1 MQIVVLLR
9 CKKNITINPSLFKT
23 MEFYADQMANM
34 YILNQFWLTFL
45 MVISM
50 VLVSRTFVAGTRYSP
65 ILIIVVFGLIMGYV
79 LVSTG
84 MGTPGLREFPIVD
97 FTSKV
102 TITALIASFFVGGQE
117 IRKLISNQEIDKK
130 DIVVPSDE
138 EMFLGTKF
146 TQFMFLIRSFFVLIG
161 IESLKRVI
169 VGHTNNEPLDNFYP
183 LLGYLGLVGSI
194 ILIDYRAKITNKP
207 VYIRKGLLE
216 TASILMILV
225 LSWFIAQWIR
235 PIIALPEIFFAMI
248 LSVCMGMIFS
258 SWKFGPTIRS
268 LLFAGIPV
276 VLAANFM
283 VGGSRIAEAF
293 SLGGMS
299 AVLSFGFFGQL
310 MWMFGGLSLLIF
322 IGKANHIR
330 NLAPGMAGSLSHSG
344 LTGACTAGDLGA
356 EAQVRAPIMINIP
369 FIGHIFVFSIL
380 AASAT
385 IGRLLIP
392 YTLIVVAVGVV
403 LTWYS
408 LKVMRVASGKEAKEI
423 RGLMIFSMG
432 WQLVAVFGG
441 LLILHMGGMG
451 LSDAVMANS
460 SAISHFGLFAAIQGG
475 MFGAQASG
483 LIAFVFAMP
492 FLVHPMV
499 FGIFGKAAENNG
511 VMPSK
516 FVLLLAAIGVVGVM
530 WALFL

>member
-1 MQIVVLLR
+1 
-9 CKKNITINPSLFKT
+9 
-23 MEFYADQMANM
+23 MEYFTDQMANAH
-34 YILNQFWLTFL
+34 ILNQFWLTFL
-45 MVISM
+45 LVISM

-65 ILIIVVFGLIMGYV
+65 ILIIVVFGLLMGYV
-79 LVSTG
+79 LVGTG

-117 IRKLISNQEIDKK
+117 IKKIISNQEIDKK

-161 IESLKRVI
+161 IESMKRVI
-169 VGHTNNEPLDNFYP
+169 VGYNNNEPLDNFYP

-207 VYIRKGLLE
+207 VYIRKGIIE
-216 TASILMILV
+216 TALILGILV
-225 LSWFIAQWIR
+225 LSWHIARWIR
-235 PIIALPEIFFAMI
+235 PHIALPEIFFAMI
-248 LSVCMGMIFS
+248 LSVSLGMIFWR
-258 SWKFGPTIRS
+258 WKFGPTIRS

-293 SLGGMS
+293 TLTGMTS
-299 AVLSFGFFGQL
+299 VLSFGFFGQL
-310 MWMFGGLSLLIF
+310 LWMFGGLSILIF
-322 IGKANHIR
+322 FAKSNNIR

-344 LTGACTAGDLGA
+344 LTGACTAGDLGP

-385 IGRLLIP
+385 SGRLLIP
-392 YTLIVVAVGVV
+392 YTLLVVAVGLL
-403 LTWYS
+403 LTWLS
-408 LKVMRVASGKEAKEI
+408 VRTLRTANNKDSKEI
-423 RGLMIFSMG
+423 RGLMIFSLG

-441 LLILHMGGMG
+441 LLILNLGGMG
-451 LSDAVMANS
+451 LNDSVMANA

-475 MFGAQASG
+475 MFGEQAAG

-492 FLVHPMV
+492 FLVHPLV
-499 FGIFGKAAENNG
+499 FGIFGKTAENNG
-511 VMPSK
+511 VMPARI
-516 FVLLLAAIGVVGVM
+516 VYILAAIGVLGVTY
-530 WALFL
+530 ALFF

>member
-1 MQIVVLLR
+1 MD
-9 CKKNITINPSLFKT
+9 
-23 MEFYADQMANM
+23 FYADQLANM

-45 MVISM
+45 LVISM

-65 ILIIVVFGLIMGYV
+65 ILIIVVFGLLMGYV
-79 LVSTG
+79 LVGTG

-117 IRKLISNQEIDKK
+117 IKKLISNQEIDKK

-169 VGHTNNEPLDNFYP
+169 VGHTSGEPLDNFYP

-194 ILIDYRAKITNKP
+194 ILIDYRAKITNKS
-207 VYIRKGLLE
+207 VYIRKGLAE
-216 TASILMILV
+216 TAVILLILV
-225 LSWFIAQWIR
+225 LSWHIARVVR
-235 PIIALPEIFFAMI
+235 PAIALPEIFFSMI
-248 LSVCMGMIFS
+248 LSVTLGMIFS

-293 SLGGMS
+293 SLDGMTE
-299 AVLSFGFFGQL
+299 VLSFGFFGQL

-322 IGKANHIR
+322 FGKSNHVR
-330 NLAPGMAGSLSHSG
+330 NLAPGMAGALSHSG
-344 LTGACTAGDLGA
+344 LTGACTAGDLGS

-369 FIGHIFVFSIL
+369 FVGHIFVFSIL

-385 IGRLLIP
+385 IGKLLVP
-392 YTLIVVAVGVV
+392 YTLIVVVAGLL
-403 LTWYS
+403 LTWWALRILS
-408 LKVMRVASGKEAKEI
+408 KAQNKDAAEI
-423 RGLMIFSMG
+423 RGLMLFSLG

-441 LLILHMGGMG
+441 LFILYLGGMG
-451 LSDAVMANS
+451 LNDSVMANS

-475 MFGAQASG
+475 MFGPQASG

-492 FLVHPMV
+492 FLVHPLV

-511 VMPSK
+511 VMPRK
-516 FVLLLAAIGVVGVM
+516 LVFILAAIGLLGVSY
-530 WALFL
+530 ALFF

>member
-1 MQIVVLLR
+1 
-9 CKKNITINPSLFKT
+9 
-23 MEFYADQMANM
+23 MEYFSDQMANAH
-34 YILNQFWLTFL
+34 ILNQYWLTFL
-45 MVISM
+45 LVISM

-65 ILIIVVFGLIMGYV
+65 ILIIVVFGLLMGYV
-79 LVSTG
+79 LVNTG
-84 MGTPGLREFPIVD
+84 MGTPGLSEFPIVD

-117 IRKLISNQEIDKK
+117 IRKLITEHKIDKT
-130 DIVVPSDE
+130 DIVIPSDE

-146 TQFMFLIRSFFVLIG
+146 TQFMFLIRSFFILIG
-161 IESLKRVI
+161 IESMKRVI
-169 VGHTNNEPLDNFYP
+169 IGYSNNEPLDNFYP

-207 VYIRKGLLE
+207 VYIRKGIIE
-216 TASILMILV
+216 TAIILGILV
-225 LSWFIAQWIR
+225 ISYHLSVFIR
-235 PIIALPEIFFAMI
+235 PLIALPEIFFAMI
-248 LSVCMGMIFS
+248 LSVTIGLIVPH
-258 SWKFGPTIRS
+258 WKFGPTIRS

-293 SLGGMS
+293 TLSGMT

-310 MWMFGGLSLLIF
+310 LWMFGGLTILI
-322 IGKANHIR
+322 ILGKVNHMR

-344 LTGACTAGDLGA
+344 LTGACTAGDLGSD
-356 EAQVRAPIMINIP
+356 AQFRAPIMINIP

-385 IGRLLIP
+385 TGKLLIP
-392 YTLIVVAVGVV
+392 HTLLVVGAGIA
-403 LTWYS
+403 LTIWALLTLRKS
-408 LKVMRVASGKEAKEI
+408 NNEETKEV
-423 RGLMIFSMG
+423 RGLMIFSLG

-441 LLILHMGGMG
+441 LLILNLGGMG
-451 LSDAVMANS
+451 LNDSVMANA

-475 MFGAQASG
+475 MFGEQASG

-492 FLVHPMV
+492 FLVHPLV
-499 FGIFGKAAENNG
+499 FGIFGKTAENDG
-511 VMPSK
+511 VMPVK
-516 FVLLLAAIGVVGVM
+516 IVLILAAIGVLGVLY
-530 WALFL
+530 ALIF